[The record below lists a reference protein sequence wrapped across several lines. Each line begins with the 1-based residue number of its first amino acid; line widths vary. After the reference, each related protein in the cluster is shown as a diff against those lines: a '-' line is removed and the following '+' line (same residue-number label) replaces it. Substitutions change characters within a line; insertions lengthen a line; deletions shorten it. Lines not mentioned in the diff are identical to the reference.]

1 MNNFR
6 ALLIA
11 SVALAIMAFA
21 SPWVVSLKASVWFAL
36 LWGVVVLIALFSFR
50 KRAFW
55 CLVGAPLAVYW
66 PVIRLIL
73 CKDFTAFC

>member
-36 LWGVVVLIALFSFR
+36 LWGVVVLVALFSFR

-55 CLVGAPLAVYW
+55 CLVGRTSCRLLARHSPHLV
-66 PVIRLIL
+66 
-73 CKDFTAFC
+73 